1 MGKLLVNNKDI
12 VVPGEVLAEG
22 MDFLP
27 GDHTRREGDKIVA
40 SMLGLVSVQNRLIKL
55 IPLAGKY
62 KPKRDDN
69 VIGKVVEI
77 LPKGWMVDI
86 GCQNRAMISLKDG
99 SSDYIQ
105 RGADLTKYFKIGDY
119 VLARISNVTS
129 NNLIDLTMRDP
140 RLKKLGPGRLVKINP
155 TKVPRLIGKKASMI
169 NMIKEKT
176 DCRIFVG
183 QNGWIWISG
192 DPKAENLAISAIKK
206 IERESHLSGLTEEIE
221 SFIDKSL
228 KSL

>member
-1 MGKLLVNNKDI
+1 MGKLLVKNKDI

-169 NMIKEKT
+169 NMIKDKT

-192 DPKAENLAISAIKK
+192 DPKAENLAIDAIKK

>member
-12 VVPGEVLAEG
+12 VVPGEVIAEG

-40 SMLGLVSVQNRLIKL
+40 SLLGLVSVQNRLIKL
-55 IPLAGKY
+55 IPLSGKY

-169 NMIKEKT
+169 TLIKDKT

-183 QNGWIWISG
+183 QNGWIWVSG
-192 DPKAENLAISAIKK
+192 DPKAENLAIDAIKK
-206 IERESHLSGLTEEIE
+206 IEKESHLSGLTEKIE
-221 SFIDKSL
+221 AFIDNSL